1 VSGAVKLELAPI
13 TKRQS
18 KYPTI
23 IQVSGAIHEM
33 ALFVFFGCTDVVVL
47 LAAVAVGLVSAMT
60 QMIFL
65 FRNQLDKN

>member
-1 VSGAVKLELAPI
+1 
-13 TKRQS
+13 
-18 KYPTI
+18 
-23 IQVSGAIHEM
+23 M